1 MKILSQP
8 NPVIYLPVGNFL
20 DRLPILKYTGPFS
33 LNFICGWPMKNK
45 TETGVAPPNARERLL
60 ETAISI
66 FAEKGYAGTSVR
78 EIVEQAG
85 VSKPVLYYYFKSKQG
100 LFLAIL
106 DQAEVLQKQLLSEVL
121 KSEGGVLNRLL
132 ILYRRIYAG
141 VSESRNL
148 YKMIHGLIFGPPQGA
163 PAYDFTRYHRHMID
177 AIDKIYSRGLAGG
190 EVRKTAADEFAYLV
204 LSLID
209 FCLHM
214 DQIQPQ
220 LSDPRRPERLLRLA
234 FEGIKKGAK
243 N

>member
-1 MKILSQP
+1 
-8 NPVIYLPVGNFL
+8 
-20 DRLPILKYTGPFS
+20 
-33 LNFICGWPMKNK
+33 MKNK
-45 TETGVAPPNARERLL
+45 GETGSPEPNARERLM
-60 ETAISI
+60 ETAIGM

-85 VSKPVLYYYFKSKQG
+85 VSKPVLYYYFKSKEG

-106 DQAEVLQKQLLSEVL
+106 DQAEDQQKQLLSEVL
-121 KSEGGVLNRLL
+121 KSQGNVLNRLL
-132 ILYRRIYAG
+132 ILYRRLYAG
-141 VSESRNL
+141 ISERRSL

-163 PAYDFTRYHRHMID
+163 PDYDFTRYHRHMID
-177 AIDKIYSRGLAGG
+177 AIGKIYNVGLAGG

-209 FCLHM
+209 FCLHI
-214 DQIQPQ
+214 DQIQPR

-234 FEGIKKGAK
+234 FQGIKKGAK

>member
-1 MKILSQP
+1 
-8 NPVIYLPVGNFL
+8 
-20 DRLPILKYTGPFS
+20 
-33 LNFICGWPMKNK
+33 MKNK
-45 TETGVAPPNARERLL
+45 SDAGPTISKARERIL
-60 ETAISI
+60 ETAIGM

-85 VSKPVLYYYFKSKQG
+85 VSKPVLYYYFNSKEG

-106 DQAEVLQKQLLSEVL
+106 DLAENLQKELLSEVL
-121 KSEGGVLNRLL
+121 RSEGDVLNRLL

-141 VSESRNL
+141 ISERRSL

-163 PAYDFTRYHRHMID
+163 PDYDFTRYHRHMID
-177 AIDKIYSRGLAGG
+177 AIGKIYSSGLASG
-190 EVRKTAADEFAYLV
+190 EVRKTSADEFAFLV

-214 DQIQPQ
+214 DQVQPQ
-220 LSDPRRPERLLRLA
+220 LSDPQRPERLLRLA
-234 FEGIKKGAK
+234 FKGIKKRAE

>member
-1 MKILSQP
+1 
-8 NPVIYLPVGNFL
+8 
-20 DRLPILKYTGPFS
+20 
-33 LNFICGWPMKNK
+33 MKNK
-45 TETGVAPPNARERLL
+45 TESGLPQPNARERLL
-60 ETAISI
+60 ETAIGM

-78 EIVEQAG
+78 EIVEKAG
-85 VSKPVLYYYFKSKQG
+85 VSKPVLYYYFKSKEG

-106 DQAEVLQKQLLSEVL
+106 DLAEDLQKQLLSEVL
-121 KSEGGVLNRLL
+121 KSEGNVFNRVL

-141 VSESRNL
+141 ISERRSL

-163 PAYDFTRYHRHMID
+163 PDYDFKRYQRHMID
-177 AIDKIYSRGLAGG
+177 AIGKIYNVGLACG

-209 FCLHM
+209 FCLHL
-214 DQIQPQ
+214 DQVQPQ

-234 FEGIKKGAK
+234 FQGIKKGAE